1 VREQKTG
8 CGAYGC
14 FARARHSSL
23 PRLLDPGGS
32 LLTHPPLLQLL
43 ADGEVH
49 SGESLAAQLR
59 QTRAAVWKGVER
71 LRATGIE
78 VQALARRGYRLAR
91 PVELL
96 DVGRIRAE
104 LADDR
109 LPHLH
114 GLELLFEV
122 GSTNTRLLS
131 STPPPPGTAD
141 VCLAE
146 LQHAGRGRLGRRW
159 VAPFGGGIAMS
170 LGWTCSDVVR
180 TLPALSLGVGV
191 AVSRGLMRVGA
202 SGVTLKWPNDIW
214 FEDRKLGGVLIEL
227 RAEAGGP
234 AHVVIGV
241 GINVS
246 LPAQARHEIEASG
259 VSPAAAT
266 DACTQPVSRNML
278 AGAILDELLS
288 MLLQYERFGFAA
300 FRAAWTALDGLNGRP
315 AQVLVGENVVS
326 GIARGVDADGA
337 LLLETEERLQ
347 RFVSGEAS
355 LRLING

>member
-1 VREQKTG
+1 MAVSIASG
-8 CGAYGC
+8 LGA
-14 FARARHSSL
+14 SL
-23 PRLLDPGGS
+23 STHLE
-32 LLTHPPLLQLL
+32 HPPLLQLL

-49 SGESLAAQLR
+49 SGESLAAELG

-71 LRATGIE
+71 LRAIGIE
-78 VQALARRGYRLAR
+78 VQALARRGYRLPR

-96 DVGRIRAE
+96 DVGRVRAE
-104 LADDR
+104 LGQDR
-109 LPHLH
+109 APHLH
-114 GLELLFEV
+114 ILEVLFEV
-122 GSTNTRLLS
+122 GSTNTRLLGS
-131 STPPPPGTAD
+131 PPPPPGTAD
-141 VCLAE
+141 VCMAE

-159 VAPFGGGIAMS
+159 FAPFGGGIAMS

-191 AVSRGLMRVGA
+191 AVARALARAGA
-202 SGVTLKWPNDIW
+202 LGISLKWPNDIW
-214 FEDRKLGGVLIEL
+214 FNDRKLGGVLIEL

-246 LPAQARHEIEASG
+246 LPAETRREIEVSG
-259 VSPAAAT
+259 TAVAALA
-266 DACTQPVSRNML
+266 DACKVAASRNL
-278 AGAILDELLS
+278 AAGAILDELLS

-300 FRAAWTALDGLNGRP
+300 FRDAWSALDGLNGRP
-315 AQVLVGENVVS
+315 VQVLVGETAVF

-337 LLLETEERLQ
+337 LLLETKDRMQ

-355 LRLING
+355 LRLIHG

>member
-1 VREQKTG
+1 MAVSIASG
-8 CGAYGC
+8 LA
-14 FARARHSSL
+14 
-23 PRLLDPGGS
+23 
-32 LLTHPPLLQLL
+32 LTPPPLLQLL

-49 SGESLAAQLR
+49 SGESLAAELR

-71 LRATGIE
+71 LRAIGIE
-78 VQALARRGYRLAR
+78 VEAQARRGYRLAR

-96 DVGRIRAE
+96 DLSRIRAE

-109 LPHLH
+109 KPHLH

-131 STPPPPGTAD
+131 SAPPPPSTAD

-159 VAPFGGGIAMS
+159 IAPFGGGIAMS

-191 AVSRGLMRVGA
+191 AVARGLTRGGAVGIK
-202 SGVTLKWPNDIW
+202 LKWPNDIW

-246 LPAQARHEIEASG
+246 LPAEARREIEASG
-259 VSPAAAT
+259 AAVAAAM
-266 DACTQPVSRNML
+266 DACKEPVSRNML

-288 MLLQYERFGFAA
+288 MLLQYERCGFAA
-300 FRAAWTALDGLNGRP
+300 FRDAWTALDGLNGRP
-315 AQVLVGENVVS
+315 AQLMVGESVVS

-337 LLLETEERLQ
+337 LLLETKDRMQ

-355 LRLING
+355 LRLIHG

>member
-1 VREQKTG
+1 MAVSIASG
-8 CGAYGC
+8 LGVAL
-14 FARARHSSL
+14 A
-23 PRLLDPGGS
+23 
-32 LLTHPPLLQLL
+32 THPPLLQLL

-71 LRATGIE
+71 LRAIGIE
-78 VQALARRGYRLAR
+78 VEALARRGYRLAR

-96 DVGRIRAE
+96 DVSRIRAE
-104 LADDR
+104 LAEDR
-109 LPHLH
+109 KPYLH
-114 GLELLFEV
+114 NLELLFEI

-141 VCLAE
+141 VCIAE

-159 VAPFGGGIAMS
+159 IAAFGGGVAMS

-191 AVSRGLMRVGA
+191 AVSRGLTRAGA
-202 SGVTLKWPNDIW
+202 ERVTLKWPNDIW

-241 GINVS
+241 GVNVS
-246 LPAQARHEIEASG
+246 LSEEVRREIEASG
-259 VSPAAAT
+259 ATVAAVADACQSPA
-266 DACTQPVSRNML
+266 SRNIV

-288 MLLQYERFGFAA
+288 MLLQYERCGFAA
-300 FRAAWTALDGLNGRP
+300 FRDAWAALDGLNGRA
-315 AQVLVGENVVS
+315 AQVVVGDSAVS

-337 LLLETEERLQ
+337 LLLETKDRMQ

-355 LRLING
+355 LRLIHG